1 MKARSQLWTPA
12 AFGLAIIV
20 AACVQDGTPQEHLP
34 GPVVPFERKGEPPT
48 FTTICRYEF
57 SERVKPFSIFE
68 VGQTEGVQ
76 TCFSDGKGR
85 AFVPLRRDRC
95 PMVLGLEGAQ
105 TTRAAAEDE
114 FFRCSAAYQPSSRSV
129 TDVVLYRPSQT
140 YSGDADFLAFGLDVA
155 ALVTADMLPATH
167 FGFAEDA
174 VCLEGPNGRE
184 IIQHIAEADI
194 ALEEE
199 LSVLLERG
207 TCREIGPRLLGR
219 PWPEVSPRL

>member
-1 MKARSQLWTPA
+1 MKSRSQPWIA
-12 AFGLAIIV
+12 AFGLASV
-20 AACVQDGTPQEHLP
+20 MSACTQPDSTPEPLS
-34 GPVVPFERKGEPPT
+34 GAVVPFERKGEPPT

-57 SERVKPFSIFE
+57 SGRVKSLSVFE
-68 VGQTEGVQ
+68 VGRTEGVQ

-95 PMVLGLEGAQ
+95 PTVVGVDGTE

-114 FFRCSAAYQPSSRSV
+114 FFRCSAAYRTSSLSE
-129 TDVVLYRPSQT
+129 TDVVLYRPNQT
-140 YSGDADFLAFGLDVA
+140 DAGDADFLTFGLDVA

-167 FGFAEDA
+167 FGFAGDA

-184 IIQHIAEADI
+184 IIQHITEADI
-194 ALEEE
+194 AREEE

-219 PWPEVSPRL
+219 PWPEVGPRP